1 MPYSEIELL
10 EEFNRLAEELGHT
23 PTVSDMDEH
32 GKITSTPFY
41 DHFDSWDDLVEKSDL
56 PPTRQSGQTRPSKDH
71 LIEDFKRVSEE
82 LNRTPKTT
90 DIAEHGKYSFQQ
102 YYYAFNDWNDVAD
115 AAGLPSTS
123 RGIPDEDLLDDLTRL
138 ADDLGHTPKQ
148 DEVIKDG
155 KYSVKPY
162 RARWGTFNEALVA
175 AGLKPNR
182 EVFISRRRLLNEIH
196 RLADEY
202 GEAPPKSALAESGEF
217 SEAPYRRIW
226 GSWNEAVRSAGYSPT
241 PPCRPID
248 NKKLLNEID
257 RFVEENNKVP
267 TYNEM
272 DEIGEF
278 SATAYGSN
286 FPSWNIALIRAGY
299 YSRYRRP
306 LSPEAI
312 HRFHRNIKLLPATE
326 QSLVLLAMFTGLP
339 WLVEQHFECSW
350 VRELGE
356 EYIIHV
362 PDELAPDRGQ
372 RWEFRLPNRWNN
384 PYTKEREKTGL
395 KQGIQWLLNSSFPTA
410 ATSTRQILLDRVQEV
425 AEQAELSDFRRL
437 VHMAG
442 DRTLRVRPTDLR
454 ETHGVLLAHN
464 GNTPEF
470 IRQRLGMDSVKQ
482 TRRFFEYLNADH
494 IDYNRNTASSHEWD
508 SID

>member
-1 MPYSEIELL
+1 
-10 EEFNRLAEELGHT
+10 
-23 PTVSDMDEH
+23 
-32 GKITSTPFY
+32 
-41 DHFDSWDDLVEKSDL
+41 
-56 PPTRQSGQTRPSKDH
+56 
-71 LIEDFKRVSEE
+71 
-82 LNRTPKTT
+82 
-90 DIAEHGKYSFQQ
+90 
-102 YYYAFNDWNDVAD
+102 
-115 AAGLPSTS
+115 
-123 RGIPDEDLLDDLTRL
+123 
-138 ADDLGHTPKQ
+138 
-148 DEVIKDG
+148 
-155 KYSVKPY
+155 
-162 RARWGTFNEALVA
+162 
-175 AGLKPNR
+175 
-182 EVFISRRRLLNEIH
+182 
-196 RLADEY
+196 
-202 GEAPPKSALAESGEF
+202 
-217 SEAPYRRIW
+217 
-226 GSWNEAVRSAGYSPT
+226 
-241 PPCRPID
+241 
-248 NKKLLNEID
+248 
-257 RFVEENNKVP
+257 
-267 TYNEM
+267 
-272 DEIGEF
+272 
-278 SATAYGSN
+278 
-286 FPSWNIALIRAGY
+286 
-299 YSRYRRP
+299 
-306 LSPEAI
+306 
-312 HRFHRNIKLLPATE
+312 
-326 QSLVLLAMFTGLP
+326 MFTGLP